1 MEDAETLSRLLY
13 IDEVWR
19 MLRLSVDYSTL
30 MKCGYIAEM
39 QRLLRLSIGY
49 IDGIQR
55 LLTFSGL
62 HL

>member
-1 MEDAETLSRLLY
+1 VEDAEVPSRFLY

-19 MLRLSVDYSTL
+19 MLRLSVDFCTL
-30 MKCGYIAEM
+30 MNCGYIAEM
-39 QRLLRLSIGY
+39 QRPLRLSIGY